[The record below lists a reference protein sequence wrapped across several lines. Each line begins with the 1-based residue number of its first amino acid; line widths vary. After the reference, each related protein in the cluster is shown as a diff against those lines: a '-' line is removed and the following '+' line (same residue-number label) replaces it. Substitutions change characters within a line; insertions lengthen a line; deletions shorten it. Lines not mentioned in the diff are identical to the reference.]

1 MNKLSARIVRLETAS
16 ARASLTVHDAIDRPP
31 QETREEW
38 IARRDGLP
46 PPDPPKRNSR
56 GETRGEWIARRHRE
70 LELELELCKDD
81 PQ

>member
-1 MNKLSARIVRLETAS
+1 MRDLSKRVTVLEGGAAGAIVIR
-16 ARASLTVHDAIDRPP
+16 DAIDRPP

-46 PPDPPKRNSR
+46 PPDPPKRNTR
-56 GETRGEWIARRHRE
+56 GETREQWETRRHR
-70 LELELELCKDD
+70 ELELELCKDD